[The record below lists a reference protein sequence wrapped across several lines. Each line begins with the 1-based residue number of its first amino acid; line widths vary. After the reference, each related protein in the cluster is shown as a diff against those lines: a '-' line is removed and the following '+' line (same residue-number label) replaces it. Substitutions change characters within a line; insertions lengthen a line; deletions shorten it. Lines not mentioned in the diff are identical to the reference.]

1 MSKLASVMPLP
12 GRVNTLQREF
22 VSLTAHMR
30 KTGLS
35 QVEMQAAEPQLK
47 CHKRA
52 CEQRTEITHFLCFKG
67 VNVGD
72 VVNFMSAIG
81 RFALQF
87 FATGERCGARKTGI
101 IATNGVWE
109 RRAGVLS
116 GSVSVTDIQTRLQRA
131 WCNRGDAREAIG
143 ERQKG
148 SSCVRGAE
156 MHTTRPAPVELLMQ
170 VWEGAHE
177 MPLPHFCAF
186 GAMFGRARAPHNRAS
201 KQVKMSIFI

>member
-116 GSVSVTDIQTRLQRA
+116 GSVSVTDIQTRLQMCVVQQGR
-131 WCNRGDAREAIG
+131 CEGSNRREA
-143 ERQKG
+143 
-148 SSCVRGAE
+148 
-156 MHTTRPAPVELLMQ
+156 
-170 VWEGAHE
+170 EG
-177 MPLPHFCAF
+177 LKL
-186 GAMFGRARAPHNRAS
+186 RARSGNAYHKAGTGRVAHAS
-201 KQVKMSIFI
+201 LGGSA